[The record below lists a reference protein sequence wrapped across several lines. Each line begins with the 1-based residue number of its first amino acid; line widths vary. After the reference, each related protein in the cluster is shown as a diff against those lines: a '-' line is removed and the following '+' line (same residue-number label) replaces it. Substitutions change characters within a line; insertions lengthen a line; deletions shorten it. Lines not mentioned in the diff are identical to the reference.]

1 LPATSVRKVTKQ
13 LKLQLYQFQAVHLLQ
28 EQDIDAKFSIAIGF
42 VIFVCEG
49 VHVYNLELYFKWNT
63 LYLQYLLLAVCVV
76 CSLFNDFFS
85 NINYVASNE
94 RVMND
99 KMEAVVT

>member
-1 LPATSVRKVTKQ
+1 LPATGARKVTKQ

-49 VHVYNLELYFKWNT
+49 VHV
-63 LYLQYLLLAVCVV
+63 
-76 CSLFNDFFS
+76 
-85 NINYVASNE
+85 
-94 RVMND
+94 
-99 KMEAVVT
+99 